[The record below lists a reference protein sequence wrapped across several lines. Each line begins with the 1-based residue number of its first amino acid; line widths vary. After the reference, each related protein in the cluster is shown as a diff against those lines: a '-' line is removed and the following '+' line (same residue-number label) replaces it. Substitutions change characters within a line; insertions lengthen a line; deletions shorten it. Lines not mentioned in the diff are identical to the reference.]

1 MAEPRPVR
9 YGMAA
14 TTVWK
19 CAVTSVVL
27 FSLLASGSLV
37 RAARG
42 QEQGW
47 RRDASVAA
55 AGAVDR
61 VANFL
66 SLNRPLDW
74 ANAALGREDVE
85 PDIEFPPV
93 TLPPAG
99 ASTTL
104 PPRVAS
110 AASPLRVGVYGDSL
124 SIDLGRS
131 IASRFATNP
140 LVDVVERGKVSTGLA
155 RPDSYNW
162 PARLQELLAGADKD
176 VIVFLAGSN
185 DDQTL
190 QDRDGTVVASAGSAS
205 WAEEYRRRVKG
216 LMDLVNNGE
225 HRLVWVGVPLVGRPE
240 LQRVTSLINDIV
252 EDEASSR
259 PWVTFVDTEAPLAG
273 PDGRYTDYLQRD
285 GRPPVRCRQGDS
297 VHLTVDCFSIVAD
310 LVARQITEAFPSIAS
325 PAPTSPTTTGPSGSN

>member
-1 MAEPRPVR
+1 MTAPRLVR

-42 QEQGW
+42 QEEGW
-47 RRDASVAA
+47 RRVASVAA

-66 SLNRPLDW
+66 SMNRPLDW

-93 TLPPAG
+93 TLPPSSA
-99 ASTTL
+99 TTSAA
-104 PPRVAS
+104 PRVAS
-110 AASPLRVGVYGDSL
+110 VASPLRVGVYGDSL
-124 SIDLGRS
+124 SIDLGRAITS
-131 IASRFATNP
+131 EFATSS
-140 LVDVVERGKVSTGLA
+140 LVDVVDVVERGKVSTGLA
-155 RPDSYNW
+155 RPDFYNW
-162 PARLQELLAGADKD
+162 PARLQELLGGADKD

-190 QDRDGTVVASAGSAS
+190 QDRDGNSVASVGSAS

-216 LMDLVNNGE
+216 VMDLVNNGA
-225 HRLVWVGVPLVGRPE
+225 HRLVWVGVPLVARPD
-240 LQRVTSLINDIV
+240 LQRVTGLINDIV
-252 EDEASSR
+252 EDEAASR
-259 PWVTFVDTEAPLAG
+259 PWVTFVDTEVPLAG
-273 PDGRYTDYLQRD
+273 PDGEYADYLQPD
-285 GRPPVRCRQGDS
+285 GRPPERCRKGDS
-297 VHLTVDCFSIVAD
+297 VHLTVACFSIVAG
-310 LVARQITEAFPSIAS
+310 LVVDQIIDEFPSLAP
-325 PAPTSPTTTGPSGSN
+325 PAPSSPTTTGPR